1 MWFPERSI
9 IGGLHRLRSEHAFV
23 EVNYLFTFQF
33 ELLDLVLD
41 LKAPVLI
48 FSFLERIDEL
58 DLLDPLGLDFM
69 NLVHLPQ

>member
-9 IGGLHRLRSEHAFV
+9 IGGLYSLRSEHAFIK
-23 EVNYLFTFQF
+23 VNHLLTFQF
-33 ELLDLVLD
+33 ELLDLIFG

-58 DLLDPLGLDFM
+58 DLLDPLGLD
-69 NLVHLPQ
+69 LVNMVDLP